1 MATFTVQRYKK
12 TETKTKKMQG
22 TKYHKLS
29 KGTSCLFTAT
39 WGGCKEK
46 SCPIGDNGDCLN

>member
-39 WGGCKEK
+39 WGG
-46 SCPIGDNGDCLN
+46 